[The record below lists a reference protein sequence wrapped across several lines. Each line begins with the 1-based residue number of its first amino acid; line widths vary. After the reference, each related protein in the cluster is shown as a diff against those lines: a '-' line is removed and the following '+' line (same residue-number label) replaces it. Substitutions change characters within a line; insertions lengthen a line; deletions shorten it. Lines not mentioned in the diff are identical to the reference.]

1 MGRGDGDI
9 FWVGG
14 GSWTFFMGE
23 WGWMVLG
30 GRIFWVLGVGW
41 TFFMGGW
48 GWVEVYFGWVE
59 VSGGG
64 HSF

>member
-1 MGRGDGDI
+1 MDGDI

-30 GRIFWVLGVGW
+30 GGIFWMLGVGW

-48 GWVEVYFGWVE
+48 G
-59 VSGGG
+59 
-64 HSF
+64 